1 MEFSC
6 HIYHVL
12 QQYKNECN
20 MTDNLQPVGTTVNL
34 QPVNLEAT
42 DQDAGDTIIYET
54 SYSWFRVSG
63 NKLVVNHQFDR
74 ETETPLSTFTVYAR
88 DNAGLTD
95 QGTVTLTFNDIND
108 NAPIFKSKNYNAS
121 VLGKYI
127 GVFSKACT

>member
-1 MEFSC
+1 M
-6 HIYHVL
+6 
-12 QQYKNECN
+12 NN
-20 MTDNLQPVGTTVNL
+20 NLQPIGTTVNL
-34 QPVNLEAT
+34 LPVNLEAT
-42 DQDAGDTIIYET
+42 DQDAGDAIVYET

-63 NKLVVNHQFDR
+63 NQLVVSHQFDR

-121 VLGKYI
+121 VMGKDYCMYLHGCNTFMEPPFEHKLYI
-127 GVFSKACT
+127 CIYL